1 LFTLRKSGEMA
12 VLQLSGMLSPYIG
25 AGLQNP
31 ETSRSPLEALVH
43 RHESTEYQLGVG
55 LGYQLGKKTRLGL
68 DYRYTPTEEPSLVD
82 PISSKSAD
90 DSEGHRI
97 SLGLKILF

>member
-12 VLQLSGMLSPYIG
+12 VLQLAGTLSPYIG

-31 ETSRSPLEALVH
+31 ETSRSTLEALVH

-90 DSEGHRI
+90 DNEGHRI